1 MGLAEDL
8 GGWAGRARESARG
21 LPLGP
26 EAREVGRVLRV
37 ADGIAAVSGL
47 PSAKLDEVLVFEDGT
62 RGLAVALDP
71 GTIGCVLLGPD
82 RGIAAGSAVQGTGTV
97 IDVPVGEALLGRVVD
112 PLGVPIDGGGP
123 LGGAAVYHAR
133 ARARAPIERRAPS
146 IVDRDPVAEPLFTGI
161 LLIDAMLPLGRG
173 QRELIIGDR
182 GTGKTAIAV
191 DAILSQRETD
201 VVCIYAA
208 IGQTS
213 SSVGAVIDA
222 VRRYGPKNR
231 TTCVVAA
238 PDATAGLQWLTPY
251 AACSMAEHFVERGGH
266 ALLVLDDLTSHAL
279 VHRQISLLLRQPPGR
294 EAFPGDVF
302 YLHSRLL
309 ERAAKLTG
317 ALGGGSLTML
327 PIAETQASNLSAY
340 IPTNLISI
348 TDGQIF
354 LDPRLY
360 NEGWKPA
367 IDVGKSVSRVGGKT
381 QTPAMRAVAESLRL
395 EYAQFLELELFA
407 RVGGGAEE
415 ATKRALER
423 GRRARAAM
431 AQPLHRPLPVGRQI
445 ALLMAL
451 QEGLLDP
458 LPVAAIDALREALDR
473 GLPSRCPATLARL
486 EAGVEP
492 APEERR
498 ALLAE
503 LAAMVAE
510 VGARGDEG
518 RGDGRG

>member
-8 GGWAGRARESARG
+8 GDWVGRARERARA

-26 EAREVGRVLRV
+26 ESREVGRVLRV
-37 ADGIAAVSGL
+37 GDGIATVSGL
-47 PSAKLDEVLVFEDGT
+47 PCAQLDEVLVFDGGT

-71 GTIGCVLLGPD
+71 GAIGCVLLGTD
-82 RGIAAGSAVQGTGTV
+82 RGVTAGSAVRGTGTV
-97 IDVPVGEALLGRVVD
+97 IEVPVGEALLGRVVD
-112 PLGVPIDGGGP
+112 PLGEPIDGGGP
-123 LGGAAVYHAR
+123 LGGAAVS
-133 ARARAPIERRAPS
+133 RAPIERRAPS
-146 IVDRDPVAEPLFTGI
+146 IVDRDPVTEPLFTGI
-161 LLIDAMLPLGRG
+161 LLVDAMLPLGRG

-191 DAILSQRETD
+191 DVILSQRETD
-201 VVCIYAA
+201 VVCVYAA

-222 VRRYGPKNR
+222 VRRYGPRDR
-231 TTCVVAA
+231 TTCVVAS
-238 PDATAGLQWLTPY
+238 PDAAAGLQWLTPY
-251 AACSMAEHFVERGGH
+251 AACAMTEHFVERGGH

-279 VHRQISLLLRQPPGR
+279 VHRQISLLLRQPAGR

-309 ERAAKLTG
+309 ERAARLTA

-367 IDVGKSVSRVGGKT
+367 IDVGRSVSRIGGKT
-381 QTPAMRAVAESLRL
+381 QTPAMRAVAERLRL
-395 EYAQFLELELFA
+395 DYAQFLELELFA

-415 ATKRALER
+415 ATRRAIER

-431 AQPLHRPLPVGRQI
+431 AQPLHRPLSAGRQI
-445 ALLMAL
+445 ALLTAL

-458 LPVAAIDALREALDR
+458 LPAAAIDALRDALDR
-473 GLPSRCPATLARL
+473 GLAARCPATLSRL
-486 EAGVEP
+486 EAGIEP
-492 APEERR
+492 TPEERR

-510 VGARGDEG
+510 VGAREGEG